1 MALVMASMLLLGGAV
16 SAARHRDPVVRPAAV
31 RHPVPER
38 AGKRPP
44 LPPPVMPPPQVMP
57 PPATPPPPP
66 SYARDWLTS
75 IDGTLH
81 TSVGTYHD
89 CSGSQTLT
97 HAAAAIDLCMQG
109 RAYFVGHNPGV
120 FTPLLHLDVG
130 DLLMWYDHA
139 GGAHRLQIVMV
150 RIWRGGAVLP
160 VVRPGIA
167 AQFQTCIDLAGR
179 TRRVLDAV
187 PA

>member
-1 MALVMASMLLLGGAV
+1 
-16 SAARHRDPVVRPAAV
+16 
-31 RHPVPER
+31 
-38 AGKRPP
+38 
-44 LPPPVMPPPQVMP
+44 MPPPQVLP
-57 PPATPPPPP
+57 PPATPPP
-66 SYARDWLTS
+66 SRSSARDWLTS
-75 IDGTLH
+75 IDGTVQ
-81 TSVGTYHD
+81 TSVGTYRD
-89 CSGSQTLT
+89 CSGRQPLT
-97 HAAAAIDLCMQG
+97 HGAAAIDLCMQG

-130 DLLMWYDHA
+130 DLLVWYDHA
-139 GGAHRLQIVMV
+139 GGARRLQIVTV

-179 TRRVLDAV
+179 TRRILDAV